1 MTQSNPNRQRNDD
14 VRRERSSV
22 GVYDDNERVDT
33 GTTTPVAGTHGTD
46 PTLDRPYTD
55 TRTTHTEPTTYGTT
69 EPARCAGSSIVSWI
83 VIAIVAI
90 IILWLVFAFLL

>member
-14 VRRERSSV
+14 VRREHGGV
-22 GVYDDNERVDT
+22 GVYDDNEHVDN
-33 GTTTPVAGTHGTD
+33 TTRPVAGNHVVD
-46 PTLDRPYTD
+46 PAVERYRDARA
-55 TRTTHTEPTTYGTT
+55 TEPTTYGTT
-69 EPARCAGSSIVSWI
+69 EPARSAGSAIVTWI

>member
-14 VRRERSSV
+14 VRRERTSV

-33 GTTTPVAGTHGTD
+33 TTIPGAG
-46 PTLDRPYTD
+46 
-55 TRTTHTEPTTYGTT
+55 TRTTDPMMERPYNDARTTT
-69 EPARCAGSSIVSWI
+69 EPIAYDSTAPARRSGSAIITWI

-90 IILWLVFAFLL
+90 IVLWLIFTFLL